1 MVSGSLMEKLLAFR
15 ANRDWEQFH
24 NLRTLSTSIALE
36 AAELAE
42 FTQWARD
49 VEVAGIARERHAEIA
64 HEIAD
69 IAILL
74 SYLAHDLGI
83 DVERA
88 VAEKLEFNDKRYP
101 VAKAKGTAKKYDQL
115 D

>member
-1 MVSGSLMEKLLAFR
+1 MISKPLMEKLLAFR
-15 ANRDWEQFH
+15 TERDWEQFH

-49 VEVAGIARERHAEIA
+49 AEIA
-64 HEIAD
+64 DITRQRQAEITQEVAD

-74 SYLAHDLGI
+74 SYLIHDLDI
-83 DVERA
+83 DLEKA
-88 VAEKLEFNDKRYP
+88 VGDKLEFNGQRYP
-101 VAKAKGTAKKYDQL
+101 VEKAKGTAKKYDRL